1 MIKRSF
7 LKIASIAVGAAAVA
21 GVAGCGERPQVIQY
35 KQGKY
40 QGKPDNPPW
49 DSATF
54 NGNKADWERAI
65 KQRNQNQNE
74 YRRT

>member
-1 MIKRSF
+1 MRK
-7 LKIASIAVGAAAVA
+7 LLLAAAGIAATLALTQAPARAALVFT
-21 GVAGCGERPQVIQY
+21 PT
-35 KQGKY
+35 
-40 QGKPDNPPW
+40 
-49 DSATF
+49 TF